1 MAFDH
6 LFRSGSIGSLVMRN
20 RIVMPAMATNFASA
34 WGEPTPRLIAYYARR
49 SLGGAGLIT
58 VENANIEDPVGGNGA
73 TQLRIDHDRFI
84 PGLHHL
90 VQTIHAGGAR
100 VSIQINHAGALADP
114 KRTGCA
120 PRGPSPVAWGRS
132 GVLAQPLS
140 SSEIDG
146 TIECFCS
153 AAERA
158 KRAGFDAVEIHGG
171 HGYLIAQ
178 FLSPLTNHRTDEY
191 GGSPEARW
199 RFALQV
205 VEQVRERVGASFPI
219 VFRLSIDEF
228 VPGGRDL
235 EESIEL
241 CQALVDVGVDAISAT
256 AGTSTNLAKQ
266 LEPMSYPQG
275 WRAYLAS
282 AVKKSVKIPVIT
294 VGVIRTPDVAE
305 RILQEGNA
313 DFVAIGR
320 GLIADPDW
328 PKKAQSGDIQAI
340 RRCISCNRCVRQRV
354 FDDLPICCSVNP
366 MVGQEASIKEARTRD
381 PKRIVVVGGGPAGM
395 QAAASAAQAGHNVIL
410 FEEQPKLGGQL
421 LLACV
426 PPHKE
431 KVKWLIDDLSRA
443 IPASVDIRLGQR
455 VDEEILRNVDPD
467 MVILATG
474 ATAGQL
480 DVPGGRGS
488 CVVTSHEVLRK
499 GMSFDGA
506 RVAVVG
512 AGMVGCETAAYLAD
526 RGCSVI
532 LLETLDLPAGDCEPI
547 TRVELLDRLNEMGVR
562 ILTGVTVQ
570 RVSENGQIV
579 ITTSEEIEKNFDTE
593 RVVMAV
599 GATSNHA
606 LEEGLSGS
614 PFDVVVVGDARS
626 PRGIQEAVFEGWNA
640 VIRRGKFSPEESGQ
654 EGT

>member
-6 LFRSGSIGSLVMRN
+6 LFRSGLIGSLVMRN

-34 WGEPTPRLIAYYARR
+34 WGEPAPRLIAHYARR
-49 SLGGAGLIT
+49 SLGGASLIT

-90 VQTIHAGGAR
+90 VQAVHAGGAR
-100 VSIQINHAGALADP
+100 VSIQINHAGAAADP
-114 KRTGCA
+114 KHTGCV

-140 SSEIDG
+140 SSEIDE
-146 TIECFCS
+146 TIERFCA

-178 FLSPLTNHRTDEY
+178 FLSPLTNRRTDEY
-191 GGSPEARW
+191 GGSPETRW

-205 VEQVRERVGASFPI
+205 VERVRGRVGASFPI

-235 EESIEL
+235 EESIKL
-241 CQALVDVGVDAISAT
+241 CEELVDVGVDAISAT
-256 AGTSTNLAKQ
+256 AGTSTSLAKQ

-305 RILQEGNA
+305 QILREGNA

-328 PKKAQSGDIQAI
+328 PRKAQSGDTDAI

-366 MVGQEASIKEARTRD
+366 MVGQEASIKEARTRN

-395 QAAASAAQAGHNVIL
+395 QAATSASQVGHNVIL

-431 KVKWLIDDLSRA
+431 KVKWLIDDLVRA
-443 IPASVDIRLGQR
+443 IPSSVDIRLGQR

-467 MVILATG
+467 VVILATG
-474 ATAGQL
+474 ATASQL
-480 DVPGGRGS
+480 DVPGGGGNR
-488 CVVTSHEVLRK
+488 VVTSHEVLRK

-579 ITTSEEIEKNFDTE
+579 ITTSEGIEKNFDTE

-599 GATSNHA
+599 GATSNYT

-614 PFDVVVVGDARS
+614 PFDVVVVGDARC
-626 PRGIQEAVFEGWNA
+626 PRGIQEAVFEGWGS
-640 VIRRGKFSPEESGQ
+640 VIRRGKFSPEENEQ

>member
-6 LFRSGSIGSLVMRN
+6 LFRSGVIGSLAVRN

-34 WGEPTPRLIAYYARR
+34 WGEPAPRLIAYYARR

-90 VQTIHAGGAR
+90 VQAVHAGGAR

-114 KRTGCA
+114 KRTGYA

-140 SSEIDG
+140 SSEIDE
-146 TIECFCS
+146 TIERFCS

-178 FLSPLTNHRTDEY
+178 FLSPLTNSRTDEY

-205 VEQVRERVGASFPI
+205 IERVRARVGASFPI
-219 VFRLSIDEF
+219 AFRLSIDEF
-228 VPGGRDL
+228 TPGGRGL
-235 EESIEL
+235 EESIGL
-241 CQALVDVGVDAISAT
+241 CQELVTAGVDAISAT
-256 AGTSTNLAKQ
+256 AGTSTSLARQ

-275 WRAYLAS
+275 WRTYLAS
-282 AVKKSVKIPVIT
+282 AVKKAIKIPVIT

-305 RILQEGNA
+305 QILREGNA

-328 PKKAQSGDIQAI
+328 PKKAQSGDTQAI
-340 RRCISCNRCVRQRV
+340 RRCISCNHCVRQRV

-366 MVGQEASIKEARTRD
+366 VVGQESSIKEARTRK

-395 QAAASAAQAGHNVIL
+395 QAAASASQAGHNVIL

-431 KVKWLIDDLSRA
+431 KVKWLIDDLVRA
-443 IPASVDIRLGQR
+443 IPSSVDVRLGQQ
-455 VDEEILRNVDPD
+455 VDEEILRNIDPD
-467 MVILATG
+467 TVILATG

-480 DVPGGRGS
+480 DVPGGRGNR
-488 CVVTSHEVLRK
+488 VVTSHEVLRK

-547 TRVELLDRLNEMGVR
+547 TRVELLDRLNEMDVR

-579 ITTSEEIEKNFDTE
+579 ITTSEGIEKNFDTE

-626 PRGIQEAVFEGWNA
+626 PRGIQEAVFEGWDS
-640 VIRRGKFSPEESGQ
+640 VIRRGEFSPEEKGQ
-654 EGT
+654 EET

>member
-1 MAFDH
+1 MAFNY

-34 WGEPTPRLIAYYARR
+34 WGEPTPRMIAYYARR

-58 VENANIEDPVGGNGA
+58 VENTNIEYPVGGNGA

-90 VQTIHAGGAR
+90 VQAVHAGGAR
-100 VSIQINHAGALADP
+100 VSIQINHVGAAADP

-140 SSEIDG
+140 SSEIDE
-146 TIECFCS
+146 TIERFCS
-153 AAERA
+153 AAKRA
-158 KRAGFDAVEIHGG
+158 KRADFDAVEIHGG

-178 FLSPLTNHRTDEY
+178 FLSPLTNRRTDEY

-199 RFALQV
+199 QFALEV
-205 VEQVRERVGASFPI
+205 VEQVRERVGANFPI
-219 VFRLSIDEF
+219 IFRLSIDEF

-241 CQALVDVGVDAISAT
+241 CQALVDAGVDAISAT
-256 AGTSTNLAKQ
+256 AGTSTSLAKQ

-305 RILQEGNA
+305 RILREGNA

-328 PKKAQSGDIQAI
+328 PRKARSGDVQEI

-366 MVGQEASIKEARTRD
+366 EVGQESSIKEARTRN
-381 PKRIVVVGGGPAGM
+381 PKQIVVVGGGPAGM
-395 QAAASAAQAGHNVIL
+395 QSAASAAQAGHNVIL

-431 KVKWLIDDLSRA
+431 KVKWLIDDLVRA
-443 IPASVDIRLGQR
+443 IPSSVDVRLGQR
-455 VDEEILRNVDPD
+455 VNEEILRNVNPD
-467 MVILATG
+467 VVILATG
-474 ATAGQL
+474 ATAGRL
-480 DVPGGRGS
+480 DVPGGGDS
-488 CVVTSHEVLRK
+488 CVVTAHEVLRK

-506 RVAVVG
+506 CVAMIG

-547 TRVELLDRLNEMGVR
+547 TRVELLDRLNEMGVH

-570 RVSENGQIV
+570 RVSKNGQII
-579 ITTSEEIEKNFDTE
+579 ITTAEGIEKNFDTE
-593 RVVMAV
+593 RVVTAV
-599 GATSNHA
+599 GATSNDA
-606 LEEGLSGS
+606 LEEELSGS

-626 PRGIQEAVFEGWNA
+626 PRGIQEAIFEGWGS
-640 VIRRGKFSPEESGQ
+640 VIRRGKFSLEENGQ